1 MENRLYRTKLLIPL
15 ILGLSV
21 LLSGCVYEVIGNNS
35 ASEPSD
41 QTTAPE
47 QTTVTTTVT
56 EPFVGF
62 AEADVK
68 SEDELV
74 KLWPEEL
81 EDYVSK
87 HRHYNAYHYYQH
99 LNDSEK
105 LVYRAYEYALDHGL
119 PRIWVDNRLLDGTHR
134 SELEILEFLTLDSAM
149 VEQNINRYQGEFT
162 VFDAVFNDEMYTSIY
177 VEDFSKERLENKRIA
192 LTDAQNVVY
201 QLEGFELYS
210 NRSLAEYFYDY
221 LGRCVVYQED
231 VPNDEYL
238 YSTFHYGKTNC
249 DGYANAFAL
258 MCGVAGI
265 PCIEVKTD
273 TAPGQVGHTW
283 NIVYLDGKWVH
294 VDSTGAENDLN
305 TPCINR
311 EKHWI
316 YFGFPDKLVENR
328 MLYEDLLP
336 QCHNGVN
343 HVLYAS
349 SQSTD
354 GFVRM
359 VVDEF
364 KSNNWEFAI
373 VLLGSGHM
381 DEQTLDELVR
391 ALNCDLQYTYHQ
403 TAKGK
408 VVYYFFNDN

>member
-1 MENRLYRTKLLIPL
+1 MYRTKLLIPL

-21 LLSGCVYEVIGNNS
+21 LLSGCVYEVIGNTD
-35 ASEPSD
+35 ASVPLD

-47 QTTVTTTVT
+47 QTTVTTTVK

-62 AEADVK
+62 AETDVK
-68 SEDELV
+68 SEGELV
-74 KLWPEEL
+74 KLQAEEL
-81 EDYVSK
+81 EDYISEY
-87 HRHYNAYHYYQH
+87 RLYNAYHYYQH

-119 PRIWVDNRLLDGTHR
+119 PRIWVDNRLMDGMRR

-177 VEDFSKERLENKRIA
+177 VEDFSKNRLRNKRNA
-192 LTDAQNVVY
+192 LREAQNVVY
-201 QLEGFELYS
+201 QLQGLDALPGQYF
-210 NRSLAEYFYDY
+210 AEYFYDY
-221 LGRCVVYQED
+221 LGSCVSYQED

-258 MCGVAGI
+258 MCGVADI

-294 VDSTGAENDLN
+294 VDATGAEDDLN
-305 TPCINR
+305 SPCKNR
-311 EKHWI
+311 EKHRI
-316 YFGFPDKLVENR
+316 NFGFPDKLVENR
-328 MLYEDLLP
+328 MIYEDILP
-336 QCHNGVN
+336 DCPHGVN
-343 HVLYAS
+343 QILYAS
-349 SQSTD
+349 SQGIP
-354 GFVRM
+354 GFVSL
-359 VVDEF
+359 VVNEF

-381 DEQTLDELVR
+381 DEQTLDELVT

-408 VVYYFFNDN
+408 VVYYLFNDN